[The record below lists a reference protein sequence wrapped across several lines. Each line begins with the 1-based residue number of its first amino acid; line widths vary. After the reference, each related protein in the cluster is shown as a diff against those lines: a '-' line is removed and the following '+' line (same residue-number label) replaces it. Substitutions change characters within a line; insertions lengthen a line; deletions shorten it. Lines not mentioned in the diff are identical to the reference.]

1 MDQDKLIIKQ
11 LEVKIPAPFS
21 PNFLPPTPAARAPT
35 TKINKIQIYTLDL
48 CFS

>member
-21 PNFLPPTPAARAPT
+21 PNFLPPVPEMVI
-35 TKINKIQIYTLDL
+35 K
-48 CFS
+48 